1 MIEVGTTHTSA
12 FDAGEVQA
20 IRQLLDDAF
29 VDFDDDAWEHC
40 LGGIHATIWEA
51 AEVVAHA
58 SVVQRRLLHAGRALR
73 TGYVEA
79 VAVRADRRR
88 RGYGRAVMERIG
100 EVIRGAYELG
110 GLAAGEPA
118 ATLYRSLGWR
128 AWEGETW
135 ALGPDGLTRTPEDDG
150 GIYVLPVSATLDLA
164 GDIACDWRAGEVW

>member
-1 MIEVGTTHTSA
+1 MIDVTTAHTSS
-12 FDAGEVQA
+12 FDTTDLRA

-29 VDFDDDAWEHC
+29 VDFDEDAWEHC

-51 AEVVAHA
+51 GEVVAHA

-88 RGYGRAVMERIG
+88 RGYGRAVMERLD

-128 AWEGETW
+128 AWEGDTW
-135 ALGPDGLTRTPEDDG
+135 VLGVDGLERTREDDG
-150 GIYVLPVSATLDLA
+150 GVYVLPVAAPLDLT
-164 GDIACDWRAGEVW
+164 GDLACDWRNGEVW